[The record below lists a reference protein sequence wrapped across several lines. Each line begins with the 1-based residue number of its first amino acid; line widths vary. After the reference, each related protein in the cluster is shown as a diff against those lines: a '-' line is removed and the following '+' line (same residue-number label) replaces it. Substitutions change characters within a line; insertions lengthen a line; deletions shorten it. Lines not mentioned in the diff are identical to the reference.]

1 MLTFE
6 LAFSDFAAIH
16 QACQPTRGE
25 SYSSHLYEAVQTPK
39 TPTATKIPTSASVRF
54 ADLEEGEESTSDY
67 ASIEARSPGDP
78 LAEDDWPKKSS
89 KHRGGIIREGQF
101 GFCNPNYLGLETNN
115 DAKYAKVLNSPPDS
129 VLEDA
134 PGRSA
139 SQTFAELLELQVIR
153 PRAPPQSLQLSSPS
167 RRAVSASR
175 AERQKAK
182 MVADDVH
189 TPGPAPLYVFLV
201 GGKEKGQV
209 TVFARPVSLW
219 KLQLAP
225 HIF

>member
-1 MLTFE
+1 M
-6 LAFSDFAAIH
+6 
-16 QACQPTRGE
+16 
-25 SYSSHLYEAVQTPK
+25 QTPK

-67 ASIEARSPGDP
+67 ASIGARSPGDP
-78 LAEDDWPKKSS
+78 LGDDDWPRKSS
-89 KHRGGIIREGQF
+89 LKQSNRTPTIREGQF
-101 GFCNPNYLGLETNN
+101 GFCNPNYLGLEVNN
-115 DAKYAKVLNSPPDS
+115 DAKYAKMLNSPPDS

-139 SQTFAELLELQVIR
+139 SQTFAELLELQEIK
-153 PRAPPQSLQLSSPS
+153 PRAPPKSLALGSPS

-175 AERQKAK
+175 AERQRAK
-182 MVADDVH
+182 LVANETS

-225 HIF
+225 NIF